1 MFTYKNENNLRVLFV
16 SLIIVIIDQ
25 VSKLFVKGFS
35 IPLLNINYPGI
46 SIAEQ
51 HEFLGSFLKIT
62 FIENPGMAFGIDLGS
77 ASKLFL
83 SLFSIFASIGI
94 ILYLYRIRRDGLKI
108 RLALAL
114 ILGGAIGNLVDRV
127 FYGVFFGYGP
137 LFYGKVVDFF
147 QIKIAGINLLGYSL
161 DNLPVF
167 NVADISV
174 TAGVILLVIFS
185 GSTRREKILEDNISE
200 EAKPAA
206 AEDKLGDKPFS

>member
-1 MFTYKNENNLRVLFV
+1 MRVLFV
-16 SLIIVIIDQ
+16 SLAIVIIDQ

-35 IPLLNINYPGI
+35 LPLFDIHYPGI
-46 SIAEQ
+46 SYAEQ

-62 FIENPGMAFGIDLGS
+62 FIENPGMAFGIDLGP

-83 SLFSIFASIGI
+83 SLFSIAASIGI
-94 ILYLYRIRRDGLKI
+94 VLYLYRIRYEGVKI
-108 RLALAL
+108 RVALAL

-127 FYGVFFGYGP
+127 FYGVFYGYGP

-147 QIKIAGINLLGYSL
+147 QVKIAGINLLGYNL
-161 DNLPVF
+161 DNLPIF

-185 GSTRREKILEDNISE
+185 GKIHQEKAAENDLNEDS
-200 EAKPAA
+200 KP
-206 AEDKLGDKPFS
+206 AEDKLGDKPLS

>member
-1 MFTYKNENNLRVLFV
+1 MRVLFV
-16 SLIIVIIDQ
+16 SLFIVIIDQ

-46 SIAEQ
+46 SYAEQ
-51 HEFLGSFLKIT
+51 HDFLGSFLKIT

-83 SLFSIFASIGI
+83 SLFSIVASIGI
-94 ILYLYRIRRDGLKI
+94 ILYLYRIRREGIKV
-108 RLALAL
+108 RMALAL

-127 FYGVFFGYGP
+127 FYGVFYGYGP

-147 QIKIAGINLLGYSL
+147 QIKIAGINFLGYNL

-167 NVADISV
+167 NVADVSV
-174 TAGVILLVIFS
+174 TAGVVLLIIFS
-185 GSTRREKILEDNISE
+185 GRASE
-200 EAKPAA
+200 EATAGEDAKEGGKA
-206 AEDKLGDKPFS
+206 AEDNLGGKPLS